1 VESYLSNP
9 RPEKNSGRLFSDLQ
23 RKVDTIYQMLLRVYG
38 AQGITRR
45 ADRLKVTDL
54 MKSTDFYERVKALEI
69 LVYGEQEMSSTSDPE
84 ALPQTIRELEESA
97 SELLARKAVEERLE
111 KKVRQKIEERYEEYV
126 SEIRR
131 QVLKEN
137 AEPENAATL
146 KKLGYLEKLEYT
158 QLSTSAIE
166 KVRPLNFEEIVGQ
179 KRAVRALLSK
189 LCAPFP
195 QHILLYGPP
204 GVGKTTCAR
213 LALEYAKKVEGSVFS
228 AGAPFI
234 EVNGATL
241 RWDPREGT
249 NPLLGSVHDPIYQ
262 GAKKDLAEDGI
273 PEPKPGLVTEAHGGI
288 LFIDEIG
295 DMDPFLHNKLL
306 KVLEDK
312 RVYFDSSYYDP
323 HDQRIP
329 QYVKKMFDHGVP
341 ADFILIG
348 ATTRRREELSPALR
362 SRCAEVYFEPLTAD
376 DIRGIVESSA
386 ARLGLTLEAGVS
398 QLISEYT
405 NEGRKANSILADA
418 YAIAIFDNPSRHI
431 RVTRKH
437 ILEVIRSSRITSYAH
452 IKASPEPKVGK
463 IFGLGV
469 VGYLGTLVELEAV
482 SFPAQRKGEGY
493 IRFNDTSG
501 PMARDSVF
509 NAVSVFR
516 QVTGED
522 ISAYD
527 IHINVVGGGNID
539 GPSIGAAVF
548 LVMMS
553 AVRNIPLR
561 QDVAVTGEL
570 SIQGRIRPVG
580 GLSEKLYAA
589 RQAGMARIL
598 CPVDNYEELPAGSAR
613 DIEIV
618 TIDRIEDAF
627 RHVLA
632 VT

>member
-1 VESYLSNP
+1 MESYLSNP

-166 KVRPLNFEEIVGQ
+166 KVRPLSFEEIVGQ